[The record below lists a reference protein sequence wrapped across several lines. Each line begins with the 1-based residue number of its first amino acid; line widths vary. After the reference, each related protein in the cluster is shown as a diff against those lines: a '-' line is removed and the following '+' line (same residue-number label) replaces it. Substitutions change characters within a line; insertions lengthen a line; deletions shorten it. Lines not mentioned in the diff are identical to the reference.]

1 MEKRRI
7 FFFLVV
13 LKENKGQQRVKIM
26 QETNWS
32 YTRRMSSYLF
42 LSRESSKDVTSHL
55 GVRGDSLIMKLFSQ
69 ILVLGNCQVVF
80 LLHPT
85 APIPSPRAHGTPCC
99 FNPLYR
105 ERVESTWSRWTLRLS
120 LIHLSHYSRGAGGGS
135 VGTTVTHLDESGL
148 MPSLRC

>member
-1 MEKRRI
+1 
-7 FFFLVV
+7 
-13 LKENKGQQRVKIM
+13 M

-42 LSRESSKDVTSHL
+42 LSQESSKDMTSHL

-85 APIPSPRAHGTPCC
+85 APIPSPELTAHRA
-99 FNPLYR
+99 
-105 ERVESTWSRWTLRLS
+105 V
-120 LIHLSHYSRGAGGGS
+120 LIHSIGKEWRVPGADGRS
-135 VGTTVTHLDESGL
+135 D
-148 MPSLRC
+148 